1 MEGIRIRHGQDKLRL
16 GPRLFAEVVVGGHLV
31 ADTHRACVVARVGKG
46 EPVLT
51 QVRAGKGRLRRTTV
65 HNDCD
70 RAVVDV
76 EGYIFG
82 VGQTGGEIH
91 LLQWAAAV
99 RVLGGGGPVVK
110 VLVADKDRC
119 SGFFL
124 LQRNGHH
131 RRRAAAGLCKTQ
143 HKDAQ
148 LNDQRRN
155 NENGENQPH
164 GFCPGTVLLRPGGLW
179 VGGGRLRGGGR
190 HSTAACALG
199 YGRVGVR
206 HQPLPFQDLAGGLGR
221 VAQFGG
227 GSVLVIGTCGVE
239 VFLII
244 VQRVAARISWQ
255 GRQPLFQLG

>member
-110 VLVADKDRC
+110 ILGADKTGC
-119 SGFFL
+119 SSFFL
-124 LQRNGHH
+124 RRRNNH

-155 NENGENQPH
+155 NDNGKNQPH
-164 GFCPGTVLLRPGGLW
+164 CFCFGAAARRRRLW
-179 VGGGRLRGGGR
+179 VGGGRFGCSRRGQGR
-190 HSTAACALG
+190 FLG
-199 YGRVGVR
+199 RGIVGR
-206 HQPLPFQDLAGGLGR
+206 QALPFQDLAGGLGR
-221 VAQFGG
+221 VAQLGG

-255 GRQPLFQLG
+255 GRQPFFQFG

>member
-16 GPRLFAEVVVGGHLV
+16 GPRLFAEVVVGGHLI

-91 LLQWAAAV
+91 LLQWAAVV
-99 RVLGGGGPVVK
+99 RVLGGGGLVVK
-110 VLVADKDRC
+110 VLVADKGRC

-124 LQRNGHH
+124 LRNGHH
-131 RRRAAAGLCKTQ
+131 RRRAAAGLCE
-143 HKDAQ
+143 AQ
-148 LNDQRRN
+148 GQNRQLDKQRCHNDN
-155 NENGENQPH
+155 SKNQPH
-164 GFCPGTVLLRPGGLW
+164 RFCSGTAARRHRLW

-199 YGRVGVR
+199 CVRVGIR
-206 HQPLPFQDLAGGLGR
+206 RQTLPFQDLAGGLGR
-221 VAQFGG
+221 VAQLGG
-227 GSVLVIGTCGVE
+227 GSVLVVGPCGIE

-244 VQRVAARISWQ
+244 IQCVAARISRQ